1 MGLIFD
7 GVDIE
12 AEYGIVVDGADTWAK
27 PERDRE
33 AVHVPGRSG
42 DLIHDNG
49 SWHNVEIE
57 YHCLI
62 EHGFAD
68 RFDAFCDWL
77 YAHLGYF
84 RFEDQLRHPGV
95 YRMAEFYGPL
105 DPETIFRDHA
115 GKFDLKFNCKP
126 QQWLTSGEE
135 AVDLT
140 YMAWVSGYYPA
151 GDRLPYSNT
160 EHDPPEYYYEI
171 SPEGFVTDNLG
182 SYVIATPL
190 VDIRNAD
197 THQLTTQLKVTNIS
211 DHNVT
216 VEIANVMYDANM
228 QMLTNYDIGDY
239 RFYQTYVKKTTLYP
253 GAITTASSALLSG
266 AYRRWSVGVE
276 PSQTEG
282 IVTSLDDLKIEYH
295 IGRHGYDDED
305 QEYKK
310 SSALITNETNY
321 PARPI
326 IEIDDPETVRFEIND
341 YVVTIGNTSAD
352 TLIIDC
358 ELEDCYSYDSAGN
371 VVNENGNVSIECSN
385 PRELSDF
392 PYIVPGVNS
401 FQTLIGSEGER
412 EEGELTSAIRIR
424 PNWYRI

>member
-77 YAHLGYF
+77 YSHLGYF

-105 DPETIFRDHA
+105 EPETIFRDHA
-115 GKFDLKFNCKP
+115 GQFDLKFNCKP

-140 YMAWVSGYYPA
+140 YIAWVSGYYPP
-151 GDRLPYSNT
+151 GDRLPYSDI
-160 EHDPPEYYYEI
+160 EHTVPVYNYKI
-171 SPEGFVTDNLG
+171 SPEGFVVHETVTNI
-182 SYVIATPL
+182 IATPI
-190 VDIRNAD
+190 VDVRNID
-197 THQLTTQLKVTNIS
+197 YYTVISMSVRNIS
-211 DHNVT
+211 DHY
-216 VEIANVMYDANM
+216 VEVEMANVAYDENM
-228 QMLTNYDIGDY
+228 QMLTNYDTATAY
-239 RFYQTYVKKTTLYP
+239 YSYQSFVQRTTLEP
-253 GAITTASSALLSG
+253 GQGIAAAG
-266 AYRRWSVGVE
+266 HYDQNEAYRRWSVRAD
-276 PSQTEG
+276 
-282 IVTSLDDLKIEYH
+282 TSLDDLEIYYRV
-295 IGRHGYDDED
+295 IGTGGDGQAHKYQR
-305 QEYKK
+305 

-321 PARPI
+321 HARPI
-326 IEIDDPETVRFEIND
+326 IEIDDPSTVRFAIND
-341 YVVTIGNTSAD
+341 YTIEIGETEAH
-352 TLIIDC
+352 TLVIDC
-358 ELEDCYSYDSAGN
+358 ELEDCYSYDSDGN
-371 VVNENGNVSIECSN
+371 VVNENSNVSIECSN

-392 PYIVPGVNS
+392 PYIVPGENK
-401 FQTLIGSEGER
+401 FNTLGGTDKSREAEGI
-412 EEGELTSAIRIR
+412 TSAIRIR

>member
-77 YAHLGYF
+77 YSHLGYY

-135 AVDLT
+135 AVNLT
-140 YMAWVSGYYPA
+140 YMAWVAGSYIRGEPLPYNDTQHDTMQYFYKVNPA
-151 GDRLPYSNT
+151 GFITGDTTSA
-160 EHDPPEYYYEI
+160 
-171 SPEGFVTDNLG
+171 
-182 SYVIATPL
+182 IATPL
-190 VDIRNAD
+190 VDVRNIGYYD
-197 THQLTTQLKVTNIS
+197 TVGFRVRNIS
-211 DHNVT
+211 DHYVT
-216 VEIANVMYDANM
+216 VHMANVAYDENMQILENYDTAAAYYSYQSYVKTVTLTPGEGIAAAGQYDANE
-228 QMLTNYDIGDY
+228 
-239 RFYQTYVKKTTLYP
+239 V
-253 GAITTASSALLSG
+253 
-266 AYRRWSVGVE
+266 YRRWSVEIE
-276 PSQTEG
+276 PSYTEG
-282 IVTSLDDLKIEYH
+282 IVTSLDDLEINYYVGGDGSPEQSHKY
-295 IGRHGYDDED
+295 
-305 QEYKK
+305 QK

-326 IEIDDPETVRFEIND
+326 IEIDDPETVRFAIND
-341 YVVTIGNTSAD
+341 YVITIGDTDAD
-352 TLIIDC
+352 TLFIDC
-358 ELEDCYSYDSAGN
+358 ELEDCYSYDAAGN
-371 VVNENGNVSIECSN
+371 VVNENGSVSIECSN

-392 PYIVPGVNS
+392 PYIIPGENR
-401 FQTLIGSEGER
+401 FNTLGGTDKSKGA
-412 EEGELTSAIRIR
+412 EEITSAIRIR